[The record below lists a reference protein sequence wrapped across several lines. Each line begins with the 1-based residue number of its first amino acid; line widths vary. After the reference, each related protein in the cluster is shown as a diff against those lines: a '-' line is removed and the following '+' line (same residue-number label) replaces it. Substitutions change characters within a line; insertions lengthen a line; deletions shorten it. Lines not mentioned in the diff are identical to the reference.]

1 MGLDLYT
8 IGKIYFVEN
17 MLIGISSCIT
27 GIIIGI
33 ITSRFFQVVIIKLSG
48 FNIKVSNGLSIEAI
62 LYSTLIFISIFIIM
76 AVKGFITICRSSV
89 INLINISKNK
99 KKYRR

>member
-1 MGLDLYT
+1 MCYKMKIKIYTISVSSCNNDTISIFIFLYMVCNKYIFKNRSKEIGILSFMGLDLYT

-33 ITSRFFQVVIIKLSG
+33 ITSRFFK
-48 FNIKVSNGLSIEAI
+48 
-62 LYSTLIFISIFIIM
+62 
-76 AVKGFITICRSSV
+76 
-89 INLINISKNK
+89 
-99 KKYRR
+99 